1 MATADN
7 SGSGDVRAVP
17 EGYATVTPWVI
28 SRDTG
33 RLIAFMTRAF
43 DAKEIARVVDEHGV
57 IGHAEVR
64 IGDSVVMGF
73 DARPDWP
80 DTPAFL
86 RLYAADCDVV
96 YQRALS
102 SGAASVTRPTTLFFG
117 DRVAR
122 VRDPLGNLWWIQT
135 RLENL
140 TMEEMERRAALP
152 EYLAAMEYVTGA
164 QFFPPADDPRPGV
177 MV

>member
-1 MATADN
+1 MAASDSARDFAET
-7 SGSGDVRAVP
+7 RAVP
-17 EGYATVTPWVI
+17 EGYSTVTPWVI

-33 RLIAFMTRAF
+33 RLIDFMVRAF
-43 DAKEIARVVDEHGV
+43 DAEETARVVDENGV
-57 IGHAEVR
+57 IRHAEVR

-86 RLYAADCDVV
+86 RLYVAECDAV
-96 YQRALS
+96 YERALS
-102 SGAASVTRPTTLFFG
+102 AGAASVTGPTTLFFG

-140 TMEEMERRAALP
+140 TMEEMQRRAALP
-152 EYLAAMEYVTGA
+152 EYIAAMDYVTSA
-164 QFFPPADDPRPGV
+164 QFFPPAD
-177 MV
+177 

>member
-1 MATADN
+1 MAETDEKRPVGVAQSAPD
-7 SGSGDVRAVP
+7 
-17 EGYATVTPWVI
+17 GYATVTPWII
-28 SRDTG
+28 SRDTSA
-33 RLIAFMTRAF
+33 LIDFMKNAFGAE
-43 DAKEIARVVDEHGV
+43 EIARVVDERGV

-73 DARPDWP
+73 DARPGWP

-86 RLYAADCDVV
+86 RLYVADCDAV
-96 YQRALS
+96 YERALTV
-102 SGAASVTRPTTLFFG
+102 GGTSVTRPTTLFFG

-140 TMEEMERRAALP
+140 TMEEMERRATLP
-152 EYLAAMEYVTGA
+152 EYVEAMEYVTGA
-164 QFFPPADDPRPGV
+164 ELVQPIK
-177 MV
+177 